1 MRIKPLRS
9 ISLLLTF
16 NQFIQSTRTYNCKN
30 KTNNADN
37 NTRIYI
43 GWEINLE
50 DTTKP
55 FNMINTYYSNTC
67 IVR

>member
-9 ISLLLTF
+9 ISLKLLTF

-30 KTNNADN
+30 KTNNTDC

-43 GWEINLE
+43 GWEI
-50 DTTKP
+50 
-55 FNMINTYYSNTC
+55 
-67 IVR
+67 

>member
-9 ISLLLTF
+9 ISLKLLTF

-43 GWEINLE
+43 GWEI
-50 DTTKP
+50 
-55 FNMINTYYSNTC
+55 
-67 IVR
+67 